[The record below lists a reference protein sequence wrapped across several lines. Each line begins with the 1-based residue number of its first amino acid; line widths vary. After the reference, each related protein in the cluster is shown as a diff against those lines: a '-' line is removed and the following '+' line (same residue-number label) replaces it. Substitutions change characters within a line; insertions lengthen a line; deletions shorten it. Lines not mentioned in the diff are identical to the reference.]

1 MTPNSAGEV
10 AGRSARRWWALA
22 AVLLMIGSTCAFF
35 GLRQTQHPLAGP
47 VVSHASHQGHTAPKQ
62 PVKKSNDVASKV
74 APLVAVRSTPVELR
88 IPALALTV
96 SLSTLGLNPNGTV
109 QVPTDIQQPGW
120 YRFGPSPG
128 QEGSAVILGHVDSYQ
143 GPAVFFSLRSL
154 VAGDAIY
161 VTLADGVTAQFK
173 VTSVAMYLKSNF
185 PDQAVYASK
194 GFSALQLVTCA
205 GAFDTQT
212 GHYLSNIVV
221 YSSLVALTP
230 AAVVP
235 ATSVVAPQSP
245 TDSVSHS

>member
-1 MTPNSAGEV
+1 VTPDSAGGV
-10 AGRSARRWWALA
+10 PSHSSRKWWISA
-22 AVLLMIGSTCAFF
+22 AVLLTVGTGCLVF

-47 VVSHASHQGHTAPKQ
+47 AVSHASDKGATAPTR
-62 PVKKSNDVASKV
+62 PVKKPNEVASNV
-74 APLVAVRSTPVELR
+74 APLVTVRSTPVELR

-96 SLSTLGLNPNGTV
+96 SLSSLGLNSNGTV

-143 GPAVFFSLRSL
+143 GPAVFFRLRSL

-173 VTSVAMYLKSNF
+173 VTSAAMYLKANF
-185 PDQAVYASK
+185 PDQAVYASQ

-230 AAVVP
+230 APVVP
-235 ATSVVAPQSP
+235 ADSAPAA
-245 TDSVSHS
+245 